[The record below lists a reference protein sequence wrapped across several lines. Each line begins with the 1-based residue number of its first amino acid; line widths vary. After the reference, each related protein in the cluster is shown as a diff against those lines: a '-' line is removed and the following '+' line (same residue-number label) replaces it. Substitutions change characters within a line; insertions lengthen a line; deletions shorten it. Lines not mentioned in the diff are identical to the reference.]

1 MKAKDMLVLKQKILD
16 MLPINQADIWKR
28 FNIGRWE
35 CSDLISAMIKENLV
49 IKTKSGKSFYIESAN
64 EDIRRKANEEIKRK
78 VDEMN
83 YEKTAEY
90 RARENFL
97 HGTFTNEENIRRIE
111 EENELNKRR
120 YQLSLTSGNIY
131 KTKASEMI
139 PLIKE
144 DLDLYGNCSMSI
156 ENVINILGKEFK
168 IFADYSIYINMR
180 NAMEEHG
187 IIVGM
192 KGYKRGDPY
201 HIGFLTFRYKMDY
214 EKFDWE
220 IEGFVSREE
229 FEEFKK
235 TNINCN
241 RIRKIANERK
251 SKDPESLFNNKELV
265 KKIFRACPVDS
276 DNDSGNDS
284 GNEEKL
290 VEK

>member
-120 YQLSLTSGNIY
+120 Y
-131 KTKASEMI
+131 
-139 PLIKE
+139 
-144 DLDLYGNCSMSI
+144 
-156 ENVINILGKEFK
+156 
-168 IFADYSIYINMR
+168 
-180 NAMEEHG
+180 
-187 IIVGM
+187 
-192 KGYKRGDPY
+192 
-201 HIGFLTFRYKMDY
+201 
-214 EKFDWE
+214 
-220 IEGFVSREE
+220 
-229 FEEFKK
+229 
-235 TNINCN
+235 
-241 RIRKIANERK
+241 
-251 SKDPESLFNNKELV
+251 
-265 KKIFRACPVDS
+265 
-276 DNDSGNDS
+276 
-284 GNEEKL
+284 
-290 VEK
+290 